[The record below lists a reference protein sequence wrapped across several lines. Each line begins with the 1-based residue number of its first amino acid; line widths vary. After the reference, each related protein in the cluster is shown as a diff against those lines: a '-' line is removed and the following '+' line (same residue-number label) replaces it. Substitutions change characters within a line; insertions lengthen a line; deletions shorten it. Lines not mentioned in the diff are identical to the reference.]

1 MPDAR
6 GGLLG
11 GGVIVAAGLIWLLVE
26 TARLTRWGGGLRL
39 DAGGLTLLG
48 LLRSRRW
55 QWDSFYGAAL
65 TELRIGPRAA
75 VWPAMRLVGTP
86 DVIDLSPYHGRP
98 GRIVDFVNDYQ
109 RRALGQ
115 APSR

>member
-1 MPDAR
+1 M
-6 GGLLG
+6 G
-11 GGVIVAAGLIWLLVE
+11 GGVIVAVGIAWLLVE

-39 DAGGLTLLG
+39 DARGLTLHG
-48 LLRSRRW
+48 LLRSR
-55 QWDSFYGAAL
+55 QWPWASFYGAAL

-86 DVIDLSPYHGRP
+86 DVIDLSPYDTQP

-109 RRALGQ
+109 RRAL
-115 APSR
+115 AAEREATTM